1 MILSVVFRSSMKQ
14 KYLSRGWKNALQ
26 NMDWNW
32 QEKRRRY
39 WNSGGLPGTTEK
51 QEERENQIPLTFLVS
66 HFIAEWTERESFSV
80 VG

>member
-1 MILSVVFRSSMKQ
+1 MKQ

-26 NMDWNW
+26 NTDWIW
-32 QEKRRRY
+32 QENRRRY

>member
-1 MILSVVFRSSMKQ
+1 MKQ

-26 NMDWNW
+26 NTDWNW

-51 QEERENQIPLTFLVS
+51 QEEREIK
-66 HFIAEWTERESFSV
+66 EKERDISIQSKYTK
-80 VG
+80 